1 MTRIVV
7 TSVIKAGATWFRFL
21 MYGAE
26 RGIPTNSLD
35 VEKFYPYD
43 NKDNYIWPDIDKR
56 LFVKSHAIYCRD
68 IPIIKDNDGV
78 ILIYR
83 NPFDIMFS
91 RLSHQ
96 RINGQLIYKP
106 HNVKSHISPWIERN
120 YYIDHYNSWKDRVK
134 LMIKYE
140 DMVKDV
146 RGTLNKVNDTMNF
159 NWSSK
164 DIDNAIKAGN
174 KEYMQNIEEH
184 EIKNRIDGMF
194 YELKKADPFINRG
207 ERFVGGRRR
216 KEDLEVFLKH
226 HQDDFLQKYSTIAEE
241 LGYDLHS
248 IIDKWKKIYSL
259 L

>member
-1 MTRIVV
+1 
-7 TSVIKAGATWFRFL
+7 
-21 MYGAE
+21 
-26 RGIPTNSLD
+26 
-35 VEKFYPYD
+35 
-43 NKDNYIWPDIDKR
+43 
-56 LFVKSHAIYCRD
+56 
-68 IPIIKDNDGV
+68 
-78 ILIYR
+78 
-83 NPFDIMFS
+83 MFS

-216 KEDLEVFLKH
+216 KEDLEVFLKYY
-226 HQDDFLQKYSTIAEE
+226 QDDFLQKYSTIAEE

>member
-7 TSVIKAGATWFRFL
+7 TSVVKAGATWFRFL
-21 MYGAE
+21 IYGAE
-26 RGIPTNSLD
+26 KGIPINSLD
-35 VEKFYPYD
+35 VAKFYPFD
-43 NKDNYIWPDIDKR
+43 RKENYIWSDTDKR
-56 LFVKSHAIYCRD
+56 LFVKSHANYSED

-91 RLSHQ
+91 WLSHQ
-96 RINGQLIYKP
+96 RISGDLIYKP
-106 HNVKSHISPWIERN
+106 HNVESNLKFWILNN
-120 YYIDHYNSWKDRVK
+120 YYIDHYNSWKNRVK

-159 NWSSK
+159 NWSSEN
-164 DIDNAIKAGN
+164 IDNAIKAGN

-184 EIKNRIDGMF
+184 EIKNKIDGMF
-194 YELKKADPFINRG
+194 YELRKADPFINRG

-226 HQDDFLQKYSTIAEE
+226 HQDNFLQKYSTIAEE

-248 IIDKWKKIYSL
+248 IIDKWKKTYSL
-259 L
+259 P